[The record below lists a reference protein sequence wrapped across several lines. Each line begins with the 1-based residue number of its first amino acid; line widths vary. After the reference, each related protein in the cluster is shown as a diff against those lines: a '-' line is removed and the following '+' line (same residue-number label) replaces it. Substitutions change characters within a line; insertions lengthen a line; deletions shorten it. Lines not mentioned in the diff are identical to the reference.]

1 MATIVAGR
9 FDTFAD
15 AERAARGL
23 FGHGLSV
30 SDVSIF
36 TVSPAE
42 REQPMAR
49 PAGVLLAA
57 RAAEGR
63 VDAVADLIRAEGGRD
78 LESAEGRWEHGRWAD
93 FDPMMRPHPLP
104 ARQPEHRASQLG
116 DGALSPTGNEDPG
129 SEIDQS
135 IAESGRGHETGA
147 GTAQTDEATAVPT
160 LSTTPGPDGD
170 VISEGD
176 RPRAEA
182 QMRGEP
188 RQEGAPPTSDAPGS
202 ERHAGAAGQGP
213 VSGGQG
219 GQGTPSSQSSA
230 GQGNQGGEGS
240 HPADQQPREA
250 WEAAASHRQPGDP
263 DPGPQ
268 LVRGNTTT
276 PEPRGP
282 NDTPRQMRRGQFPP
296 GIGEGELRDPGNTT
310 PGSPKVDN
318 RS

>member
-23 FGHGLSV
+23 YGHGLSV

-42 REQPMAR
+42 RDQPMGR

-57 RAAEGR
+57 HATEGR
-63 VDAVADLIRAEGGRD
+63 IDAVADLIRAEGGRD
-78 LESAEGRWEHGRWAD
+78 LETAEGRWEHGRWAD
-93 FDPMMRPHPLP
+93 FDPMTRPRPLA
-104 ARQPEHRASQLG
+104 ARPPEHRASQLG
-116 DGALSPTGNEDPG
+116 EGALSPTGNEDPG

-147 GTAQTDEATAVPT
+147 GTGQSGEAGAVPT
-160 LSTTPGPDGD
+160 LATTPGPDDD

-188 RQEGAPPTSDAPGS
+188 RQAGAPPRSGAPAG
-202 ERHAGAAGQGP
+202 ERHSGAAGQGP

-219 GQGTPSSQSSA
+219 A
-230 GQGNQGGEGS
+230 DAR
-240 HPADQQPREA
+240 HPADEQPREA

-268 LVRGNTTT
+268 LVRGHTTT

-296 GIGEGELRDPGNTT
+296 GIGEGELRDPGSTT